1 MRLTVIILT
10 ILAAGLIQLH
20 ADTKTTRRGLKP
32 AAGNTVTAVDASQLT
47 PAADSVTVS
56 DYDKP
61 LRSGQETM
69 FVTNRSN
76 STVTML
82 SVTII
87 YLTVNGEMLH
97 RRSVNL
103 SCTIPP
109 GETRQIA
116 FRCGTGNK
124 PTTTTP
130 PASSRARP
138 RQSPTAP
145 KSALTAQSS
154 GK

>member
-10 ILAAGLIQLH
+10 ILAAGLMQLH
-20 ADTKTTRRGLKP
+20 ADTKTTRRELKP

-82 SVTII
+82 SVTIT
-87 YLTVNGEMLH
+87 YLTVTGEMLH

-116 FRCGTGNK
+116 FRSWDRQQAYYHHST
-124 PTTTTP
+124 
-130 PASSRARP
+130 RVIP
-138 RQSPTAP
+138 RSPKAIPYRTQISIDGAIFR
-145 KSALTAQSS
+145 
-154 GK
+154 